1 LAFAIKMED
10 DEKKLVHRRQTRMYL
25 YHHPYKMCIY
35 IAEYSSSVRLYLQL
49 FVRYLRYSCMLAH
62 SELQH
67 ILCFVCVCFVCIRL
81 VYPMLSVFSGL
92 FILNCLYSLTLRLLK
107 IIKVLLHYSTIYFFC
122 HNLGSHHGEFVISSR
137 FLSKFPKCDFIFI

>member
-1 LAFAIKMED
+1 MED

-35 IAEYSSSVRLYLQL
+35 IAEYSGSVRLYLQL
-49 FVRYLRYSCMLAH
+49 FVGRLISYLRYSCMLAH

-137 FLSKFPKCDFIFI
+137 FLSKFPNYDFIFI